1 MIKERFEWELL
12 KMNNSPYAGTYRA
25 KVPGGWI
32 VLHWSQTRFGENGGT
47 SESMVFIPDPNHEWK
62 VN

>member
-12 KMNNSPYAGTYRA
+12 KRINSPYASTYRA

-32 VLHWSQTRFGENGGT
+32 VLHWSETK
-47 SESMVFIPDPNHEWK
+47 SMVFIPDPNHEWK
-62 VN
+62 VNEK